1 MENRNCNKTERDVL
15 AKGINPEGYS
25 VESDLAVLNEN
36 LRNFQ
41 KRRVI
46 SLGLRRSPAKSAD
59 RMSASVEWNRLR
71 SSQDGIIESG
81 RDHRVRTGSSSQDEN
96 CSRKASSFTAVIG
109 ISSVSMLRLELM
121 NTGPSQ
127 SSRPGVGNRPW
138 LPFTGLAS
146 SPITSM

>member
-81 RDHRVRTGSSSQDEN
+81 RDHRVRT
-96 CSRKASSFTAVIG
+96 KIAVA
-109 ISSVSMLRLELM
+109 
-121 NTGPSQ
+121 
-127 SSRPGVGNRPW
+127 RPV
-138 LPFTGLAS
+138 L
-146 SPITSM
+146 

>member
-81 RDHRVRTGSSSQDEN
+81 RKLQSQGQFFDGSHRDLV
-96 CSRKASSFTAVIG
+96 SFNA
-109 ISSVSMLRLELM
+109 
-121 NTGPSQ
+121 P
-127 SSRPGVGNRPW
+127 
-138 LPFTGLAS
+138 A
-146 SPITSM
+146 